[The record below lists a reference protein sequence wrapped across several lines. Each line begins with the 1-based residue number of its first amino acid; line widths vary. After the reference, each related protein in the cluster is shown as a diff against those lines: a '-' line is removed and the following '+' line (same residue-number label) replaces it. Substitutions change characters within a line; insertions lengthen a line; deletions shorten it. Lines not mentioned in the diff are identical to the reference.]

1 MVLEPREALGG
12 GEGAG
17 GFEEVEEGVD
27 VALAVVDEEVVDGGD
42 EVVVGGDGV
51 EAGVVDGLGEP
62 FVDFEG
68 AAVFAVE
75 AIGAVAEAGEGGGF
89 GEAPGV

>member
-1 MVLEPREALGG
+1 MGLEPGEALGG

-17 GFEEVEEGVD
+17 GFEEVEEGFE
-27 VALAVVDEEVVDGGD
+27 VALAVVGEEVVDGGD
-42 EVVVGGDGV
+42 EIVVGGDGV

-75 AIGAVAEAGEGGGF
+75 VVGSVAEVGEGLGF
-89 GEAPGV
+89 GEAFGV

>member
-1 MVLEPREALGG
+1 MGLEPGEALGG

-17 GFEEVEEGVD
+17 GFEEVEEGFEV
-27 VALAVVDEEVVDGGD
+27 VLAVVDEEVVDGGD
-42 EVVVGGDGV
+42 EIVVGGDGV

-68 AAVFAVE
+68 AAVLAVE
-75 AIGAVAEAGEGGGF
+75 VVGAVAEVGEGLGF
-89 GEAPGV
+89 GEAFGV

>member
-1 MVLEPREALGG
+1 MALEPGEAFGG
-12 GEGAG
+12 GEVAG
-17 GFEEVEEGVD
+17 GLEEVEEGVE

-68 AAVFAVE
+68 AAMFAVE
-75 AIGAVAEAGEGGGF
+75 VVGAVPEVGEGGGF

>member
-1 MVLEPREALGG
+1 MVLEPGEALGG

-17 GFEEVEEGVD
+17 GVEEVEEGVD
-27 VALAVVDEEVVDGGD
+27 VALAMVDEEVIDGGD

-62 FVDFEG
+62 FVDFEV
-68 AAVFAVE
+68 AAVLAVE
-75 AIGAVAEAGEGGGF
+75 VVGAVAEVGEGGDF
-89 GEAPGV
+89 GATLGV

>member
-1 MVLEPREALGG
+1 MALEPGEAFGG
-12 GEGAG
+12 GEVAG

-27 VALAVVDEEVVDGGD
+27 VALAMVDEEVVDGGD

-68 AAVFAVE
+68 AAVFAIEVV
-75 AIGAVAEAGEGGGF
+75 GAVAEVGEGLGF
-89 GEAPGV
+89 GEALGV

>member
-1 MVLEPREALGG
+1 MGLEPGEALGG

-17 GFEEVEEGVD
+17 GFEEVEEGFEV
-27 VALAVVDEEVVDGGD
+27 VLAVVGEEVVDGGD

-75 AIGAVAEAGEGGGF
+75 VVGAVAEVGEGGGF
-89 GEAPGV
+89 GATPGV

>member
-1 MVLEPREALGG
+1 MGLEPGEALGG

-17 GFEEVEEGVD
+17 GFEEVEEGFEV
-27 VALAVVDEEVVDGGD
+27 VLAVVDEEVVDGGD
-42 EVVVGGDGV
+42 EIVVGGDGV

-68 AAVFAVE
+68 AAVLAVE
-75 AIGAVAEAGEGGGF
+75 VVGAVAEVVEGLGF
-89 GEAPGV
+89 GEALGV